1 MVMRAE
7 PKRPGPIGIRVRK
20 SQHETL
26 ERLCKS
32 ADLGPSAYL
41 SMVVRLYLQLQADPD
56 HIAVVHGMILA
67 LQRITEDMKEET
79 EQ

>member
-1 MVMRAE
+1 MNTE

-26 ERLCKS
+26 QRLCKS

-41 SMVVRLYLQLQADPD
+41 SMVVRMYLQLMADPN
-56 HIAVVHGMILA
+56 HMALVLGMDLA
-67 LQRITEDMKEET
+67 LQRIAEDMKET
-79 EQ
+79 KGD